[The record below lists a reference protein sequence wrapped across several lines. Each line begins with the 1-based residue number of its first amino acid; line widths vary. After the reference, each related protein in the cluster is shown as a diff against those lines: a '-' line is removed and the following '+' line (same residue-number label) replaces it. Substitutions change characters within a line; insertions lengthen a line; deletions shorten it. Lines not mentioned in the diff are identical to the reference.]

1 MLEKI
6 TSDNIIDTNN
16 TESLEKY
23 KNNLE
28 LLIKETKEKGYIDK
42 FALIRND
49 DFFPYN
55 SEWIVNSENTNG
67 EEYWFVIQR
76 TNLLKQR
83 RKVYLVLYLEK
94 TKNQLI

>member
-67 EEYWFVIQR
+67 EERI
-76 TNLLKQR
+76 
-83 RKVYLVLYLEK
+83 LVRYSKNKPTE
-94 TKNQLI
+94 TKKKGIFS